1 MLKHKISLLEASNAV
16 LQKELQEQRI
26 NCDHLA
32 QRAQEAQVNLI
43 VIAEKKKKV
52 KLSICSTYKLHYFC
66 LCKSSVS
73 GGEGHPHHED

>member
-16 LQKELQEQRI
+16 LQKELQSQRI

-32 QRAQEAQVNLI
+32 QRAQEAQVNLM
-43 VIAEKKKKV
+43 VITEKNV
-52 KLSICSTYKLHYFC
+52 KLSICSTYKLHYSC

-73 GGEGHPHHED
+73 GGEGHARHED